1 MLYNDDCINVLKD
14 IDDEIIDLIFADP
27 PYFLSNGGISYK
39 SGKIVCVDKGEWD
52 KKCNYGDHLEFT
64 KNWLKECFKILK
76 RTGSIWIMG
85 TKHNVFDVGTMAE
98 KIGFKIQN
106 IIIWKKTD
114 PPPLIIKKRFRFSY
128 EMIIWATKSQKYTF
142 NYENLY
148 NIENKEMSDVWN
160 IEAVPM
166 NEKLFGYHP
175 TQKPVKLL
183 ERIILSTSKANNLV
197 LDPFMGSGT
206 CGYVAVKLN
215 RQFIGI
221 EKEKKYFEIA
231 KNRINSVY

>member
-64 KNWLKECFKILK
+64 KNWLKECFRILK

-114 PPPLIIKKRFRFSY
+114 PPPLIIKKRFRY
-128 EMIIWATKSQKYTF
+128 DY
-142 NYENLY
+142 L
-148 NIENKEMSDVWN
+148 
-160 IEAVPM
+160 
-166 NEKLFGYHP
+166 GY
-175 TQKPVKLL
+175 
-183 ERIILSTSKANNLV
+183 
-197 LDPFMGSGT
+197 
-206 CGYVAVKLN
+206 
-215 RQFIGI
+215 
-221 EKEKKYFEIA
+221 
-231 KNRINSVY
+231 